1 MKKTQNKFYDL
12 LKTDEAVFDFFQR
25 YALDGL
31 IFQDLST
38 PQNSWVND
46 KLYHVLGYIDE
57 EQNVLDDI
65 LSSPQIKNNVPL
77 IRNQNN
83 LTTEVCFKHKNGK
96 DIWMVATSLY
106 YSENDTI
113 VTALKDITRTKEH
126 ELILENCNQEA
137 QIGFWEIDILETNK
151 LYWSSVTKDIHE
163 VEHHYIPDIESAI
176 FFYKEGYNRNIIAE
190 LHSLAINKGISY
202 TQELEIVTAKGNEKW
217 IRTTCIPKLV
227 NGKCISLYGTFQDI
241 TIQKKLNQQLEE
253 EKVKLKNVIE
263 GARIGTW
270 EWNVQ
275 SGETIYNNRWAEML
289 GYTLA
294 EISPMNISTWEN
306 LVHPEDLKKSETLL
320 ENCFN
325 RKSDYYE
332 GEFRMKHKNGSW
344 IWVYDKG
351 KVFSWTEDGKPL
363 MMYGIH
369 LDITE
374 KINEIDRYIGFIKH
388 APSAIAMFDIDMRYM
403 AVSEQWVKDYGL
415 KGVSEVIGK
424 THYDLFPEIGDDW
437 KAIHQKCLT
446 GEKASRDEDKFIR
459 INGDIQWLKWA
470 INPWYT
476 PNGQVGGLIMMTE
489 DITQAINNK
498 ELLHISEETF
508 RGNFEYAS
516 IGMAISDNTGKGIK
530 VNKKLCDML
539 GYSKLELLNI
549 SFVEITHPDDLEKDL
564 ALLKKVS
571 DGEIDSYQIEK
582 RCIHKQGH
590 IVYII
595 LALSVVKDDNNNI
608 LYYITQM
615 VDITQLKE
623 TEQKLADALL
633 HNQTILDAS
642 TQISIIRTDEHG
654 IITTF
659 NIGAENLL
667 GYSAEEVLNKHT
679 PLLFHS
685 KEELE
690 KQSKKIQSETGKIVS
705 GFDVF
710 VHMIENSN
718 TPVSE
723 WTYINKNNEQIPV
736 LLTLN
741 SVKQNGK
748 NVGYLGIGINIT
760 EIKKAEKDIENLL
773 NVTQDQNLRLRN
785 FAHIVSH
792 NLRSHSGNIGALIDI
807 LQIEQ
812 KVLEDNVVFSY
823 LKAASNNLKETI
835 DHLNTVAALNASGT
849 QKSDKINIK
858 PLIESAISNV
868 TGLAYDAKVTIQN
881 LVNEDIFISGDLAYL
896 DSIFLNLLT
905 NGIKYRSTE
914 RNSYVIVSAKQTD
927 QYIAISFKDNGL
939 GIDLQKNGSKIFGM
953 YKTFHKNPDAR
964 GVGLFITKNQIEA
977 MGGKIEVESSVNV
990 GSTFTVYFKLAQ

>member
-46 KLYHVLGYIDE
+46 KLYHVLGYVDE
-57 EQNVLDDI
+57 EQNVLNDI
-65 LSSPQIKNNVPL
+65 LSSPQIKNNLPL
-77 IRNQNN
+77 IKKQNN
-83 LTTEVCFKHKNGK
+83 LTTEICFKHKNGK

-163 VEHHYIPDIESAI
+163 VEHHYIPNIESAI
-176 FFYKEGYNRNIIAE
+176 YFYKEGYNRNIIAE
-190 LHSLAINKGISY
+190 LHSLAMDKGISY
-202 TQELEIVTAKGNEKW
+202 TQELEIITAKGNEKW

-241 TIQKKLNQQLEE
+241 TTQKKLNQQLEE

-275 SGETIYNNRWAEML
+275 SGETIYNHRWAEML

-294 EISPMNISTWEN
+294 EISPMNISTWES

-325 RKSDYYE
+325 KKSEYYE

-388 APSAIAMFDIDMRYM
+388 APSSIAMFDVDMRYM

-424 THYDLFPEIGDDW
+424 THYELFPEIGDDW

-470 INPWYT
+470 IKPWYT

-489 DITQAINNK
+489 EITEAINNK

-530 VNKKLCDML
+530 VNKTLCDML
-539 GYSKLELLNI
+539 GYSANELLNI

-690 KQSKKIQSETGKIVS
+690 NQSKKIQAETGKIVS

-710 VHMIENSN
+710 VHMVENNN

-723 WTYINKNNEQIPV
+723 WTYINKSNEQIPV

-792 NLRSHSGNIGALIDI
+792 NLRSHSGNISALIDI

-927 QYIAISFKDNGL
+927 QYISISFKDNGL
-939 GIDLQKNGSKIFGM
+939 GIDLQKNGSKLFGM

-964 GVGLFITKNQIEA
+964 GVGLFITKNQIES
-977 MGGKIEVESSVNV
+977 MGGKIEAESIPNV
-990 GSTFTVYFKLAQ
+990 GTTFTVYFKPA

>member
-25 YALDGL
+25 YALDGI

-38 PQNSWVND
+38 PKNSWVND
-46 KLYHVLGYIDE
+46 KLYEVLGYVDE
-57 EQNVLDDI
+57 EQNVLNDI
-65 LSSPQIKNNVPL
+65 LSSPQIKNNLPL
-77 IRNQNN
+77 IKKQNN

-163 VEHHYIPDIESAI
+163 VEHHYVPNIESAI
-176 FFYKEGYNRNIIAE
+176 YFYKEGYNRNIIAE
-190 LHSLAINKGISY
+190 LHSLAMDKGISY

-241 TIQKKLNQQLEE
+241 TTQKKLNQQLEE

-275 SGETIYNNRWAEML
+275 SGETIYNHRWAEML

-294 EISPMNISTWEN
+294 EISPMNINIWNN

-325 RKSDYYE
+325 KKSDYYE

-388 APSAIAMFDIDMRYM
+388 APSAIAMFDVDMRYM

-415 KGVSEVIGK
+415 KDVSEVIGK
-424 THYDLFPEIGDDW
+424 THYELFPEIGDDW

-459 INGDIQWLKWA
+459 INGEVQWLKWA
-470 INPWYT
+470 IKPWYT

-530 VNKKLCDML
+530 VNKTLCDML
-539 GYSKLELLNI
+539 GYSAHELLNI

-615 VDITQLKE
+615 VDITRLKE

-690 KQSKKIQSETGKIVS
+690 KQSKKIQAETGKIVS

-710 VHMIENSN
+710 VHMIENNN

-748 NVGYLGIGINIT
+748 NLGYLGIGINIT

-792 NLRSHSGNIGALIDI
+792 NLRSHSGNISALIDI

-939 GIDLQKNGSKIFGM
+939 GIDLQKNGSKLFGM

-964 GVGLFITKNQIEA
+964 GVGLFITKNQIES
-977 MGGKIEVESSVNV
+977 MGGKIEAESTPNV
-990 GSTFTVYFKLAQ
+990 GTTFTVYFKSA

>member
-25 YALDGL
+25 YALDGI

-46 KLYHVLGYIDE
+46 KLYEVLGYVDE
-57 EQNVLDDI
+57 EQNVLNDI
-65 LSSPQIKNNVPL
+65 LSSPQIKNNLPL
-77 IRNQNN
+77 IKKQNN

-163 VEHHYIPDIESAI
+163 VEHHYVPNIESAI
-176 FFYKEGYNRNIIAE
+176 YFYKEGYNRNIIAE
-190 LHSLAINKGISY
+190 LHSLAMDKGISY

-227 NGKCISLYGTFQDI
+227 DGKCISLYGTFQDI
-241 TIQKKLNQQLEE
+241 TTQKKLNQQLEE

-275 SGETIYNNRWAEML
+275 SGETIYNHRWAEML

-294 EISPMNISTWEN
+294 EISPMNISTWES

-325 RKSDYYE
+325 KKSEYYE

-388 APSAIAMFDIDMRYM
+388 APSSIAMFDVDMRYM

-424 THYDLFPEIGDDW
+424 SHYDLFPEIGDDW
-437 KAIHQKCLT
+437 KAIHQKCLA

-470 INPWYT
+470 IKPWYT

-489 DITQAINNK
+489 EITEAINNK

-530 VNKKLCDML
+530 VNKTLCDML
-539 GYSKLELLNI
+539 GYSAHELLNI

-615 VDITQLKE
+615 VDITRLKE

-690 KQSKKIQSETGKIVS
+690 KQSKKIQAETGKIVS

-710 VHMIENSN
+710 VHMIENNN

-748 NVGYLGIGINIT
+748 NLGYLGIGINIT

-792 NLRSHSGNIGALIDI
+792 NLRSHSGNISALIDI

-939 GIDLQKNGSKIFGM
+939 GIDLQKNGSKLFGM

-964 GVGLFITKNQIEA
+964 GVGLFITKNQIES
-977 MGGKIEVESSVNV
+977 MGGKIEAESTPNV
-990 GSTFTVYFKLAQ
+990 GTTFTVYFKPA

>member
-46 KLYHVLGYIDE
+46 KLYHVLGYVDE
-57 EQNVLDDI
+57 EQNVLNDI
-65 LSSPQIKNNVPL
+65 LSSPQIKNNLPL
-77 IRNQNN
+77 IKKQNN
-83 LTTEVCFKHKNGK
+83 LTTEICFKHKNGK

-163 VEHHYIPDIESAI
+163 VEHHYIPNIESAI
-176 FFYKEGYNRNIIAE
+176 YFYKEGYNRNIIAE
-190 LHSLAINKGISY
+190 LHSLAMDKGISY
-202 TQELEIVTAKGNEKW
+202 TQELEIITAKGNEKW

-241 TIQKKLNQQLEE
+241 TTQKKLNQQLEE

-275 SGETIYNNRWAEML
+275 SGETIYNHRWAEML

-294 EISPMNISTWEN
+294 EISPMNISTWES

-325 RKSDYYE
+325 KKSEYYE

-388 APSAIAMFDIDMRYM
+388 APSSIAMFDVDMRYM

-424 THYDLFPEIGDDW
+424 THYELFPEIGDDW

-446 GEKASRDEDKFIR
+446 GEKASREEDKFIR
-459 INGDIQWLKWA
+459 INGEVQWLKWA
-470 INPWYT
+470 IKPWYT

-489 DITQAINNK
+489 EITEAINNK

-530 VNKKLCDML
+530 VNKTLCDML
-539 GYSKLELLNI
+539 GYSANELLNI

-667 GYSAEEVLNKHT
+667 GYSAEDVLNKHT

-690 KQSKKIQSETGKIVS
+690 SQSKKIQAETGKIVS

-710 VHMIENSN
+710 VHMVENNN

-723 WTYINKNNEQIPV
+723 WTYINKSNEQIPV

-792 NLRSHSGNIGALIDI
+792 NLRSHSGNISALIDI

-939 GIDLQKNGSKIFGM
+939 GIDLQKNGSKLFGM

-964 GVGLFITKNQIEA
+964 GVGLFITKNQIES
-977 MGGKIEVESSVNV
+977 MGGKIEAESTPNV
-990 GSTFTVYFKLAQ
+990 GTTFTVYFKPA